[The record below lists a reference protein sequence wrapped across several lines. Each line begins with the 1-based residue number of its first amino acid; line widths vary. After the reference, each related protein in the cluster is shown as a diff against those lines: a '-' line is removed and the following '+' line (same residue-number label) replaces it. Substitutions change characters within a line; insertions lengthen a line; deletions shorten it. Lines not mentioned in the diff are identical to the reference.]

1 MGGNILNQVYSG
13 RLTAASP
20 SIDLAALGL
29 LLGRICFAADFLLFG
44 ARKFSDPSIIYKL
57 IVAHH
62 LPGELVYPAMFLQL
76 VGGTCILLG
85 LQTRFWSA
93 AFAGFCIVAFGA
105 GCVSVRF
112 IRLAAAA
119 NAFAGALIDPRVR
132 HPLLDSEML
141 AWRSRSSSIMASR
154 PAIRCRSS
162 RSGRSRVAQ

>member
-62 LPGELVYPAMFLQL
+62 LAAKTGPLPVSERQTYPR
-76 VGGTCILLG
+76 C
-85 LQTRFWSA
+85 RP
-93 AFAGFCIVAFGA
+93 
-105 GCVSVRF
+105 R
-112 IRLAAAA
+112 
-119 NAFAGALIDPRVR
+119 NAPSD
-132 HPLLDSEML
+132 
-141 AWRSRSSSIMASR
+141 SSIA
-154 PAIRCRSS
+154 
-162 RSGRSRVAQ
+162 